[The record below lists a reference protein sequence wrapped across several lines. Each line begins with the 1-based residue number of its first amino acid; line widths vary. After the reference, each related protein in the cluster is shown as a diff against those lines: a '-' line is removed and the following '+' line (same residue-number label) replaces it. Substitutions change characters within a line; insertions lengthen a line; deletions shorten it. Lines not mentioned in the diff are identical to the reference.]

1 MKEIAKASI
10 LANESLWF
18 AVNMGF
24 DQSPELGMM
33 KHRLFDYETLFG
45 IDLTFSKADRTRFH
59 SGASGHAM
67 ALSGVDLGADGQPRK
82 WLVENSW
89 GDDKGD
95 KGLWTLYDDWFDE
108 HVYTII
114 VHRRHV
120 PADILAHFDE
130 EATVLPA
137 WYPGARGIQSA
148 TLRP

>member
-1 MKEIAKASI
+1 
-10 LANESLWF
+10 
-18 AVNMGF
+18 
-24 DQSPELGMM
+24 M

-67 ALSGVDLGADGQPRK
+67 ALSGVDLDADGQPRK

-120 PADILAHFDE
+120 PAEILAHFDE

-148 TLRP
+148 GSRP